1 MRRVLLV
8 EPLLHVHSL
17 VHFRAAL
24 GSTGFENTHFTI
36 ATSVATDADKQRVV
50 EFCQSHKH
58 RVDLRLFEL
67 GLGPME
73 TRWQCWQEFGRRARL
88 VEKILRRESFDLVVY
103 LMIDN
108 ILPF

>member
-1 MRRVLLV
+1 MQRVLLV

-50 EFCQSHKH
+50 DFCNAHTA

-67 GLGPME
+67 DRGPME
-73 TRWQCWQEFGRRARL
+73 TRWQCWREFGRRAHL
-88 VEKILRRESFDLVVY
+88 VEKILRRESFDLVAY

-108 ILPF
+108 V